1 MTDFRP
7 CKTLD
12 LEEFLDK
19 IFNGNI
25 FIKKK
30 NSNAHPEFGHPP
42 PHPTQIFVLFL
53 LEGDN

>member
-7 CKTLD
+7 HKPLA

-19 IFNGNI
+19 IFNGNF

-30 NSNAHPEFGHPP
+30 KPQHPP
-42 PHPTQIFVLFL
+42 
-53 LEGDN
+53 